1 METLIVSRTKFGQQR
16 CIGGII
22 LDQMKSVRLVQKD
35 GSYWPDSSPLKVGG
49 IWNLEL
55 QECASHEPPFFENV
69 IALKGKQ
76 LREIDSIRNFLIA
89 NKEHQHLEPIFW
101 EGSVKD
107 LYEGKV
113 NFQSS
118 NSRAFISVGNE
129 PTMSTGFW
137 TPSKDLVLQ
146 ADKKH
151 YQYITLANYMGF
163 EVQEIQEI
171 AYVGEDAP
179 LQTIPA
185 GSLCR
190 VSLAKPIKP
199 HPDFEGPNRL
209 YVQLSGWYL

>member
-1 METLIVSRTKFGQQR
+1 METLIVSRTRFGQQR
-16 CIGGII
+16 CIGGIL

-35 GSYWPDSSPLKVGG
+35 GSYWPDSSPLKVGS
-49 IWNLEL
+49 IWKLEL
-55 QECASHEPPFFENV
+55 QECSAHEPPFVENM

-76 LREIDSIRNFLIA
+76 LRQIDSIKTFLIT
-89 NKEHQHLEPIFW
+89 NKENLEPIFW

-118 NSRAFISVGNE
+118 NSRAFIAVGNE
-129 PTMSTGFW
+129 PPMSTGFW
-137 TPSKDLVLQ
+137 TPTKDLILQ

-151 YQYITLANYMGF
+151 YQYIAKLNYLGIEM
-163 EVQEIQEI
+163 QEIHEL

-179 LQTIPA
+179 LPVIPA

-190 VSLAKPIKP
+190 VSLSKPIKP